1 MKRAIALAILGVT
14 GTASADTWMSA
25 ELPTAVAVSDM
36 QEQTFRAGAM
46 PAVGGYLSLGDHVAV
61 GLRLRVG
68 ALRNGAAPGNNLM
81 DPSTGGLATAGFAGR
96 VIVGGT
102 WFELVAG
109 GGITG
114 SDVVPAFEAGA
125 GYMFGFE
132 HFSVGPSA
140 RYAHLQASAS
150 DSFGSADL
158 VLVGVDVQ
166 FGHEHP
172 RVVMPRIIHTEP
184 PPAPPVV
191 ETATPVPPDEDRIV
205 DTVPSCADL
214 LEFLDA
220 GSGCGPGADIDVQGD
235 RIILDDRVLFDTDH
249 AHVHAEGRAM
259 IKGIVKAAEHHPEW
273 LTITIEGHTDVRG
286 GDAYNQA
293 LSEARAA
300 RTRDVMIKA
309 GISEDR
315 VKIVGYGRT
324 HPRDAGTTPEAHH
337 HNRRVEFVIDRAAH
351 KAPATEVTP

>member
-61 GLRLRVG
+61 GVRVRVG
-68 ALRNGAAPGNNLM
+68 ALRNGSAPGGNLM

-125 GYMFGFE
+125 GYMFDFE
-132 HFSVGPSA
+132 HLSVGPSA
-140 RYAHLQASAS
+140 RFAHLQASAS
-150 DSFGSADL
+150 DTFGSADL

-166 FGHEHP
+166 FGHAHH
-172 RVVMPRIIHTEP
+172 RVVMPRIVHVEP
-184 PPAPPVV
+184 PPPPVV
-191 ETATPVPPDEDRIV
+191 EPVAVAPDEDRIV

-214 LEFLDA
+214 LEFLDE

-249 AHVHAEGRAM
+249 AHVHSEGRAM
-259 IKGIVKAAEHHPEW
+259 IRGIVKAAEHHPEW

-286 GDAYNQA
+286 GDEYNQA

-309 GISEDR
+309 GMPEDR

-324 HPRDAGTTPEAHH
+324 HPRDAGMTPEAHH

-351 KAPATEVTP
+351 KEVTP

>member
-1 MKRAIALAILGVT
+1 MKSAIAFLILGT
-14 GTASADTWMSA
+14 AGTVSADSWVSA
-25 ELPTAVAVSDM
+25 EVPTAVAVSDM

-46 PAVGGYLSLGDHVAV
+46 PAVGGYLTLSDHVAI
-61 GLRLRVG
+61 GLRVRAGV
-68 ALRNGAAPGNNLM
+68 LRNGAAPGGNLM

-96 VIVGGT
+96 VIFGHT
-102 WFELVAG
+102 YFELVAG

-114 SDVVPAFEAGA
+114 DDVVPAFEAGA
-125 GYMFGFE
+125 GYMFDFE
-132 HFSVGPSA
+132 RFSVGPSA
-140 RYAHLQASAS
+140 RFARLQASAS
-150 DSFGSADL
+150 DAFGSADL

-166 FGHEHP
+166 FGHAHH
-172 RVVMPRIIHTEP
+172 RVVMPRIVHTEP
-184 PPAPPVV
+184 PPAPVV
-191 ETATPVPPDEDRIV
+191 EVPAPVTPDDDRIV

-249 AHVHAEGRAM
+249 AHVHAEGRAA
-259 IKGIVKAAEHHPEW
+259 IRGIVKAAEHHPEW
-273 LTITIEGHTDVRG
+273 LMITIEGHTDVRG

-309 GISEDR
+309 GMPEDR

-324 HPRDAGTTPEAHH
+324 HPRDPGTTPEAHH

-351 KAPATEVTP
+351 KASADGATP

>member
-46 PAVGGYLSLGDHVAV
+46 PALGGYLSLGDHVAIGV
-61 GLRLRVG
+61 RVRIG
-68 ALRNGAAPGNNLM
+68 ALRNGSAPGGNLM

-125 GYMFGFE
+125 GYMFDFE
-132 HFSVGPSA
+132 HLSVGPSA
-140 RYAHLQASAS
+140 RFAHLQASAS
-150 DSFGSADL
+150 DTFGSADL

-166 FGHEHP
+166 FGHAHH
-172 RVVMPRIIHTEP
+172 RVVMPRIVHVEP
-184 PPAPPVV
+184 PPPPVV
-191 ETATPVPPDEDRIV
+191 EPVPVAPDEDRIV

-214 LEFLDA
+214 LEFLDE

-249 AHVHAEGRAM
+249 AHVHSEGRAM
-259 IKGIVKAAEHHPEW
+259 IRGIVKAAEHHPEW

-286 GDAYNQA
+286 GDEYNQA

-309 GISEDR
+309 GMPEDR

-324 HPRDAGTTPEAHH
+324 HPRDAGMTPEAHH

-351 KAPATEVTP
+351 KEVTP

>member
-1 MKRAIALAILGVT
+1 MKRAIALAILGIT
-14 GTASADTWMSA
+14 GTASADSWVSA

-46 PAVGGYLSLGDHVAV
+46 PAVGGYLSLTDHLAV

-114 SDVVPAFEAGA
+114 SDVVPAFEAGV
-125 GYMFGFE
+125 GYMWDFE
-132 HFSVGPSA
+132 HVSVGPSA
-140 RYAHLQASAS
+140 RFAHLQASAS
-150 DSFGSADL
+150 DTFGSADL

-166 FGHEHP
+166 FGHQHR
-172 RVVMPRIIHTEP
+172 RVVLPRIIHTEP
-184 PPAPPVV
+184 PPPPAVV
-191 ETATPVPPDEDRIV
+191 ETPAVPPDEDRIV
-205 DTVPSCADL
+205 DMAPSCADL

-259 IKGIVKAAEHHPEW
+259 IRGIVKAAEHHPEW
-273 LTITIEGHTDVRG
+273 RTITIEGHTDVRG

-309 GISEDR
+309 GMPEDR

-324 HPRDAGTTPEAHH
+324 HPRDGGLTPEAHH

-351 KAPATEVTP
+351 KEVTP